1 MFQRKNISIKD
12 IETELKSLVNSNRI
26 KSPSLLGFSET
37 LKNLPKI
44 VFGFKNQFELSIQ
57 ASSNHYCIPRDD
69 IGPFTHV
76 ELGFP
81 NFNFSKEFIEE
92 YAEDSE
98 DPQNTVYAAVPLDI
112 LSKEIFNLLQDTN
125 MSVLDNARFKLS
137 ANKVADVNTTSLEE
151 ASAFFETNWGED
163 PQVVVELDN
172 YWGIQFTI
180 KGEDGGIM
188 MLQEIP
194 VSSLD
199 EDTIEAIKAVTSAL
213 EG

>member
-1 MFQRKNISIKD
+1 
-12 IETELKSLVNSNRI
+12 
-26 KSPSLLGFSET
+26 
-37 LKNLPKI
+37 
-44 VFGFKNQFELSIQ
+44 
-57 ASSNHYCIPRDD
+57 
-69 IGPFTHV
+69 
-76 ELGFP
+76 
-81 NFNFSKEFIEE
+81 
-92 YAEDSE
+92 
-98 DPQNTVYAAVPLDI
+98 
-112 LSKEIFNLLQDTN
+112 